1 MPKVSDEHREARRQQ
16 ILDAAVRSFLRRGF
30 KESSMSDIIAE
41 SGLSAGA
48 IYGHFTGK
56 GEIVA
61 AVTDRVLEAGPA
73 SLRNARDAHGVPLH
87 PLDAMSGLLD
97 AIVDQVGGTAM
108 PLQVWGQA
116 SVDPE
121 LRESFRRVFP
131 LLMSAIADQFALW
144 LREVRE
150 VSAAASEARA
160 AELAPLLIGVLQG
173 AVVQETLIDGF
184 DRSGYFA
191 LARPL
196 FDAER

>member
-48 IYGHFTGK
+48 IYGHFSGK

-61 AVTDRVLEAGPA
+61 AVTDRVLEAGPEA
-73 SLRNARDAHGVPLH
+73 LRNARDPHGVPLH
-87 PLDAMSGLLD
+87 PLDALNGLLD
-97 AIVDQVGGTAM
+97 AIVEQVGGTTM

-116 SVDPE
+116 AVDPE
-121 LRESFRRVFP
+121 LRQSFQRVFP
-131 LLMSAIADQFALW
+131 QLMSAIAEQYALW
-144 LREVRE
+144 LREVRGM
-150 VSAAASEARA
+150 SDAAAATRA
-160 AELAPLLIGVLQG
+160 TELAPLLIGLLQG
-173 AVVQETLIDGF
+173 AVVQGTLIDGF
-184 DRSGYFA
+184 DRPGYFA

-196 FDAER
+196 FDEA